1 MPTNDPRIDAYIA
14 KAEPFA
20 QPILEYI
27 RGRIHVLVPVV
38 EEAMKWNHPTYLLD
52 GKILLGTAA
61 FKAHAAINFWR
72 GKELGIEQSEDAM
85 GQFGKLSSLD
95 DLPANLDTLILQAAA
110 LNAAGPSP
118 KKPKAPPK
126 PVGELHPDFV
136 KALAANAKAKA
147 AFDAFAPSHRREYVE
162 WIGEAKRDETRGN
175 RIAQTIEW
183 LSEGKKRNWKYEG
196 C

>member
-1 MPTNDPRIDAYIA
+1 
-14 KAEPFA
+14 
-20 QPILEYI
+20 
-27 RGRIHVLVPVV
+27 
-38 EEAMKWNHPTYLLD
+38 MKWGHATYLVN

-72 GKELGIEQSEDAM
+72 GKELGVEHSDEAM
-85 GQFGKLSSLD
+85 GQFGKLTSVA
-95 DLPANLDTLILQAAA
+95 DLPDNLDELIKAAA
-110 LNAAGPSP
+110 LLNASVPPP

-126 PVGELHPDFV
+126 PVGELHPDLV
-136 KALAANAKAKA
+136 KALDANPKAQA

-162 WIGEAKRDETRGN
+162 WVGEAKRDETREK

-183 LSEGKKRNWKYEG
+183 LGEGKKRNWKYEN